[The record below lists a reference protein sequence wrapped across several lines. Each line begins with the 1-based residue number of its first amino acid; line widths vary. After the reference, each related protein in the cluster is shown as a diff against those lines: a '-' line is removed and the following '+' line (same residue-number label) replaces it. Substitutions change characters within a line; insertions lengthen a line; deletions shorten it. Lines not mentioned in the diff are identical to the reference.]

1 MKLINNKE
9 LSLSKD
15 EWVNIGKTAGFIDE
29 SFTFKN
35 NEASKSDLS
44 KKAQFQVEN
53 NDIDEGIEE
62 ELLDLITENT
72 DLVEKV
78 DYNGDEFEISQPYK
92 KKTIE
97 ITEEKLLETN
107 TPENLDRIFSAVPS
121 GFKKEYKKRI
131 FSADIDGIEYIQVY
145 TNVLV
150 DFEISIHDKNIV
162 VQINNVEIED
172 VDDFEHYVWTKIE
185 NISMKLGQEN

>member
-15 EWVNIGKTAGFIDE
+15 EWVNTGKTARFIDE

-97 ITEEKLLETN
+97 ITEEKLLKTN

-131 FSADIDGIEYIQVY
+131 FSADIDGIEYVQVY

-150 DFEISIHDKNIV
+150 DFEISMHDKNI
-162 VQINNVEIED
+162 VEIED

-185 NISMKLGQEN
+185 NISMKLGKEN